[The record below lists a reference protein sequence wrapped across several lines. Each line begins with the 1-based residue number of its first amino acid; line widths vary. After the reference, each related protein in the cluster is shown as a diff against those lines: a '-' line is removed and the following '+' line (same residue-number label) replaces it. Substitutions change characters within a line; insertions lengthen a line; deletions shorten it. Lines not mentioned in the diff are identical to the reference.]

1 MAKEPPSLVLSAMFI
16 RGGSW
21 MLPGNEALG
30 AVVEGASEAL
40 LSLFLP
46 APSISPLL
54 FSSLRCPH
62 GTQLE
67 KCTCSLTGLFTDK
80 CQPFLCP

>member
-30 AVVEGASEAL
+30 AVVEGTSEAL
-40 LSLFLP
+40 LSPFLP

-62 GTQLE
+62 GTQSDWLVYRQV
-67 KCTCSLTGLFTDK
+67 SALPL
-80 CQPFLCP
+80 PLVNS